1 MVIDLLI
8 VLINILAQLL
18 VLLLIV
24 SVVLSYFMSPY
35 HPVRTA
41 VDRIIEPMLMPVRR
55 VVPLIGMIDISPIV
69 LYFLIRALSWALINF
84 LSALPH

>member
-8 VLINILAQLL
+8 LLINVLAQLL
-18 VLLLIV
+18 ILLLIV

-35 HPVRTA
+35 HPIRTA
-41 VDRIIEPMLMPVRR
+41 VDRIIEPLLMPVRR

-69 LYFLIRALSWALINF
+69 LYFLIRALAWALINF